1 MIKFKQSLI
10 IIFIAII
17 FTEIFSSVLIKLS
30 NKFQV
35 FRIWSFTEQTENGRI
50 TLKKNH
56 TSNMDDQWT
65 IFTDKNRFRV
75 ETSIINK
82 EIDKGRPKIL
92 LIGDS
97 VPFGWGVDYENSM
110 SGFLEKKLTRMTLYN
125 GSIPSFSLAQ
135 SVERFEKEFKD
146 IKNIK
151 FIYLQ
156 IIDPAIQYNY
166 MKGNWTEDVN
176 WSNIVYVLDLKDK
189 FLFKYDK
196 LPIYGEI
203 NFLKIIQKIYLKYFF
218 NFKHKNFK
226 IRDENSD
233 RRFVNHVNNQL
244 NKIHKLVDK
253 ETVIILSP
261 AVLNPKKK

>member
-1 MIKFKQSLI
+1 
-10 IIFIAII
+10 
-17 FTEIFSSVLIKLS
+17 
-30 NKFQV
+30 
-35 FRIWSFTEQTENGRI
+35 
-50 TLKKNH
+50 
-56 TSNMDDQWT
+56 
-65 IFTDKNRFRV
+65 
-75 ETSIINK
+75 
-82 EIDKGRPKIL
+82 
-92 LIGDS
+92 
-97 VPFGWGVDYENSM
+97 
-110 SGFLEKKLTRMTLYN
+110 LYN

-146 IKNIK
+146 MKNIK

-176 WSNIVYVLDLKDK
+176 WSNIVYILDLKDK

-218 NFKHKNFK
+218 KGKHKNFK
-226 IRDENSD
+226 SRDENSD
-233 RRFVNHVNNQL
+233 RKFVNHVNNQL

-253 ETVIILSP
+253 ETIIILSP
-261 AVLNPKKK
+261 AVLNPKKNEDNHAIDLLNMEIEKFNENKENVIYLDAINLLKIYNPDKIFIDNCCHLSKFGNKLVADEIYKIINQNNDI